1 MNDIVTSLT
10 RQAYAE
16 FKISSKN
23 QHAEIG
29 ASDI

>member
-1 MNDIVTSLT
+1 MNGIVTSLT

-16 FKISSKN
+16 PKITSKN

-29 ASDI
+29 ASDV